1 METHEEAITAA
12 FNAMVATSDKDKR
25 RVYAASML
33 DLIAERNAART
44 PAEIAAIEQ
53 ARGLA

>member
-1 METHEEAITAA
+1 METNEEAITAA
-12 FNAMVATSDKDKR
+12 FNAMVATSDKNKR
-25 RVYAASML
+25 RVYWASML
-33 DLIAERNAART
+33 DLIAQRNAART